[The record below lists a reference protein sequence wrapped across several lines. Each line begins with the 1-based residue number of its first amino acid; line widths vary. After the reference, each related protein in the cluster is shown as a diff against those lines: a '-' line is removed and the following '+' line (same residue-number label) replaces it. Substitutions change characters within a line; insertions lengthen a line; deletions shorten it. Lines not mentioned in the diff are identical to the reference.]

1 MDVPCTNEKRHLFLT
16 GEKGVG
22 KSTLL
27 KKLLEEREERV
38 GGFLTVRSAA
48 VFPGRISLHLLQLED
63 GEVPTEENFLCFC
76 PPCGDAAAA
85 ERFDRL
91 GCAVLARGGELL
103 VMDEL
108 GPAETLAEAFWLA
121 VKEALDGSVPV
132 LGVLQGTDSS
142 LYRLVST
149 HPNVCLVEVTKK
161 NRDALAEK
169 LKIKTAWPEI

>member
-1 MDVPCTNEKRHLFLT
+1 MDALCTNKKRHLFFT

-27 KKLLEEREERV
+27 KKLLESQEGRA
-38 GGFLTVRSAA
+38 GGFLTVKSTA
-48 VFPGRISLHLLQLED
+48 VFPGRVSLHLLCLV
-63 GEVPTEENFLCFC
+63 GREVPTVENFLCFC
-76 PPCGDAAAA
+76 PPSGDAAAA

-91 GCAVLARGGELL
+91 GCAALARGGDLL

-108 GPAETLAEAFWLA
+108 GPAEARAEAFQWA

-132 LGVLQGTDSS
+132 LGVLQKADSL
-142 LYRLVST
+142 LYRLVSS

-161 NRDALAEK
+161 NRDDLTDN
-169 LKIKTAWPEI
+169 LKI